1 MPSSDHQETALDHL
15 PAAVA
20 ADDET
25 YWATVRAQYAVS
37 PDFINLENGFFGVQ
51 ATPVHEALRRYETQL
66 NMENSYF
73 MRVRY
78 ADRLAAVKAALAA
91 FTGAAPGELHITR
104 NLMESLNILL
114 QGYPFAA
121 GDAVLLAAD
130 DYDSVI
136 ETLEMVAAR
145 KALDL
150 HRVALPLDPDS
161 DEQIVALYE
170 AAITAR
176 TRVVLLTHMHHRT
189 GQVMPVAN
197 IAAMARRHGI
207 DTMVDAAHSFAHLD
221 YQLADLGADFVGAN
235 LHKWLGAP
243 LGVGLLYIRQ
253 RRIADIAPLFG
264 DTSHAAGDIDK
275 FGHVGTVPPA
285 PVLTVQ
291 DALAFHLTI
300 GARNKEARLRYLA
313 QYWQSRVRALPNVRL
328 LTPRDPARSCAIAA
342 FAIDGVAAPQVVER
356 LMARQR
362 IFTVVRLVHGCEC
375 VRVTPHLFTTLA
387 QLDLLV
393 DAIGELARSGADSL

>member
-1 MPSSDHQETALDHL
+1 MDQV

-51 ATPVHEALRRYETQL
+51 ARPVHEALRRYETQV
-66 NMENSYF
+66 NQENSYF
-73 MRVRY
+73 LRVRY
-78 ADRLAAVKAALAA
+78 PDRLAGVKAALAA

-121 GDAVLLAAD
+121 GDNVLLAAD

-145 KALDL
+145 KALVL
-150 HRVALPLDPDS
+150 NRVALPLDPGS

-170 AAITAR
+170 AAITPR
-176 TRVVLLTHMHHRT
+176 TRLLLLTHMLHRT
-189 GQVMPVAN
+189 GQIVPVAK
-197 IAAMARRHGI
+197 IAAMARRHGV

-221 YQLADLGADFVGAN
+221 YRLADLGADFVGAN

-253 RRIADIAPLFG
+253 QRIADIAPLFG
-264 DTSHAAGDIDK
+264 DTSHRAGDIGK

-285 PVLTVQ
+285 PILALQ
-291 DALAFHLTI
+291 DALAFHLSI
-300 GARNKEARLRYLA
+300 GSRNKEARLRYLA
-313 QYWQSRVRALPNVRL
+313 QYWQLQVRSLARVRLF
-328 LTPRDPARSCAIAA
+328 TPRDPARSCAIAA
-342 FAIDGVAAPQVVER
+342 FAIDGMAAQQVVER
-356 LMARQR
+356 LMARHR
-362 IFTVVRLVHGCEC
+362 IFTVVRVVQGAEC
-375 VRVTPHLFTTLA
+375 VRVTPHLYITVA

-393 DAIGELARSGADSL
+393 AAIRELACE